1 MTEYIISKNIND
13 LEAGVD
19 ECARGSLI
27 YDVVAACVVMPF
39 KYEDNKYLEIKDS
52 KKLSAKKR
60 NELAIYIKNTAITY
74 GIGTASCDEIDEIN
88 ILQAT
93 YKAMH
98 RAINEAYKKHPF
110 NNLKIDG
117 PNFKSY
123 IPPGIDSEPMIH
135 ECIIKGDSK
144 YLSIAAAS
152 IIAKDY
158 HDNKIKE
165 LVEQNPELEKYGL
178 LDNQGY
184 GTVKHRNAI
193 KEHGVTKWHR
203 KTFGSVKEFIY

>member
-1 MTEYIISKNIND
+1 VAGIDGGQTI
-13 LEAGVD
+13 EAGVD

-27 YDVVAACVVMPF
+27 YDVVAACVVMPL
-39 KYEDNKYLEIKDS
+39 KYDDDKYLQIKDS

-60 NELAIYIKNTAITY
+60 NELAIYIKNIAITY
-74 GIGTASCDEIDEIN
+74 GIGTASCDEIDDIN

-123 IPPGIDSEPMIH
+123 IPPGIDSEPMNH

-158 HDNKIKE
+158 HDAKIKE
-165 LVEQNPELEKYGL
+165 LVEQYPELEKYGL

-184 GTVKHRNAI
+184 GTIKHRNAI
-193 KEHGVTKWHR
+193 KEFGVTRWHR
-203 KTFGSVKEFIY
+203 KTFGSVKEFI

>member
-1 MTEYIISKNIND
+1 MEDYILPEEIYG
-13 LEAGVD
+13 GVD

-27 YDVVAACVVMPF
+27 YDVVAACVVLPLKF
-39 KYEDNKYLEIKDS
+39 DNDKYLQIKDS

-60 NELAIYIKNTAITY
+60 KELSEYIKSISITY
-74 GIGTASCDEIDEIN
+74 GIGTASCEEIDEIN

-93 YKAMH
+93 FKAMH
-98 RAINEAYKKHPF
+98 RAINEAYKKQPF
-110 NNLKIDG
+110 YKLKIDG
-117 PNFKSY
+117 PHFKSY
-123 IPPGIDSEPMIH
+123 IPPGIDAEPIEN

-158 HDNKIKE
+158 HDTKLKE

-178 LDNQGY
+178 LKNQGY
-184 GTVKHRNAI
+184 ATKIHRDAI
-193 KEHGVTKWHR
+193 KTYGITKWHR
-203 KTFGSVKEFIY
+203 KTFGSVKEFIG